1 MTGRRIAITGLGVV
15 SPHGVDA
22 AVMFDALLAGTSA
35 IRPVLVHSGKESL
48 TTVAASIPGEPWMT
62 LPRNQRVMTDRVS
75 QYALLAAAGAL
86 ADAGLDL
93 EREDRSRIGVS
104 MGTCMGG
111 ILSTEQAYED
121 LFRKGLNRVSPF
133 TLIKTMYN
141 APVAQIC
148 LLHGLTGPS
157 LTYSTTCSSSAVAVG
172 EAMRQIRH
180 GYADVMIAGGSEALL
195 AFGSIKAWQALQILA
210 PALPDRPEATCRPF
224 SADRCGTVI
233 GEGAAIVILEAW
245 DRARARGAHIH
256 AELVG
261 YGVSND
267 SSHMT
272 QPSVAGQAGAMQLA
286 LDDARLSADAIGY
299 VNAHGTATKLND
311 IAETQ
316 AIRTVFGPAA
326 DALAVSST
334 KSMHGHLVG
343 AAGAMELIVATLAVA
358 RQAVPPTAHLDVP
371 DPACDLDYVP
381 VTGRARK
388 LTAAMTNSFAFGG
401 TAAVL
406 VVAAP

>member
-245 DRARARGAHIH
+245 DRARRARAHIH